1 MDLQTEVYDLTVELA
16 KKQTLVIDSVHFFI
30 PLCLWS
36 FLAVLDFW
44 RAFGGIGSFMEA
56 PPRAPMNSFTSIVTL
71 NLCQVQPPVQSGQF
85 TDFWGMLNC

>member
-1 MDLQTEVYDLTVELA
+1 MDLKPEVYDLTVELA

-44 RAFGGIGSFMEA
+44 RAFGGIGSLLEA
-56 PPRAPMNSFTSIVTL
+56 PFGPI
-71 NLCQVQPPVQSGQF
+71 
-85 TDFWGMLNC
+85 